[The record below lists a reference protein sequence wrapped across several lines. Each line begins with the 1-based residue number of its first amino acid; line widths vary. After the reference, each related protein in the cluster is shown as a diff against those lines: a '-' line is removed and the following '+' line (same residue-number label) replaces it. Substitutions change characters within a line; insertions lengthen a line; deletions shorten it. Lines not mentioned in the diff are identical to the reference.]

1 MNNLEPFLQKQIDN
15 NIPPLD
21 IIHGDLKNRIVEA
34 EEHLQMCIEREE
46 NSGEAIDS
54 MDRTYAE
61 GFLDAL
67 VSLYGLTYELSFAI
81 QDRDKS

>member
-1 MNNLEPFLQKQIDN
+1 MDEILQKQVELGSSG
-15 NIPPLD
+15 LD
-21 IIHGDLKNRIVEA
+21 ILHGDLKNRMLEA
-34 EEHLQMCIEREE
+34 EQHLQMCIEREE